1 MSAAPA
7 GHALAGLRR
16 VIRERLDVAQ
26 HDAAAIDEFVNA
38 AARCWPQAH
47 MTVLARRQPESQE
60 HAVQAVKVIVA
71 KVREDVEAMW
81 GAPDNLVHAYDK
93 YGMSVVVEFANMWF
107 ESSDHRDALRQACRE
122 ARAA

>member
-7 GHALAGLRR
+7 GQALAGLRR
-16 VIRERLDVAQ
+16 VIRERLDATP

-38 AARCWPQAH
+38 AARCWPTAY
-47 MTVLARRQPESQE
+47 MTILARRQPESQE
-60 HAVQAVKVIVA
+60 RAVQAVKVLVA
-71 KVREDVEAMW
+71 KVREEVEAMW
-81 GAPDNLVHAYDK
+81 GAPANLVQSYDTH
-93 YGMSVVVEFANMWF
+93 GMAVVVEFANMWF